1 MLRCPSSIRASLT
14 GLVLSVL
21 GCGAL
26 GAGCDSEADRNA
38 QVRQEYRK
46 GLLAAE
52 DRRQRRDEKREA
64 TRAQDASG
72 AMIASEERVA
82 GIVLPRGLTLRLG
95 ATRQW
100 YYETAVPIEAV
111 RAYFGPR
118 LKTLA
123 VIQGAAD
130 TVTYEDAEPR
140 DTPGAERVSVRI
152 APLGNQRGKT
162 EILIRLPAL
171 AKPPASEAEARLAI
185 EERTK
190 FAQ

>member
-1 MLRCPSSIRASLT
+1 MRASVA
-14 GLVLSVL
+14 GLALSVL

-26 GAGCDSEADRNA
+26 GAGCDSEADHAA
-38 QVRQEYRK
+38 QVRQDYRK
-46 GLLAAE
+46 GLLVAE
-52 DRRQRRDEKREA
+52 DRRQKREDRRAA
-64 TRAQDASG
+64 TRAQDESG

-95 ATRQW
+95 VERQW

-123 VIQGAAD
+123 VVQGAAD

-162 EILIRLPAL
+162 EILIRQPIL
-171 AKPPASEAEARLAI
+171 ARPPATEAEARLVM
-185 EERTK
+185 EQRTK